1 MALLRM
7 KNSAGFIIQQQE
19 MDIFQSRWHP
29 ARNPDNFHFSVSTE
43 KLQKA
48 YEDFLKKSIV
58 FNSVYGTFIKIQ

>member
-1 MALLRM
+1 MAFLRM

-48 YEDFLKKSIV
+48 YEDF
-58 FNSVYGTFIKIQ
+58 